1 MPLSLDI
8 ITQERVVYTAED
20 VDMVVAPGVDGV
32 MAILPRHA
40 PVLTALQEGE
50 LKILRGDEEG
60 FFAIGGGFM
69 EVRPDRVIVLAE
81 TAEVADE
88 IDEARAEE
96 ARKRAEEM
104 LKEKPTGVDVARL
117 EGALRRSR
125 VRLKVAR
132 RRGRRRRRRG
142 TPPGPGSG

>member
-8 ITQERVVYTAED
+8 ITQERVVYAADD
-20 VDMVVAPGVDGV
+20 VEMVVAPGVDGV
-32 MAILPRHA
+32 MGILPNHT
-40 PVLTALQEGE
+40 PVLTALKEGE
-50 LKILRGDEEG
+50 LKILRDGEEE
-60 FFAIGGGFM
+60 FFAVGGGFM

-104 LKEKPTGVDVARL
+104 LKEKPPGVDVARL
-117 EGALRRSR
+117 EGVLRRSH
-125 VRLKVAR
+125 VRLRVARR
-132 RRGRRRRRRG
+132 RRGRRRRGGGRAA
-142 TPPGPGSG
+142 PGGG

>member
-8 ITQERVVYTAED
+8 ITQERVVYAADDLE
-20 VDMVVAPGVDGV
+20 MVVAPGIDGV
-32 MAILPRHA
+32 LGILPRHT
-40 PVLTALQEGE
+40 PVLTALREGE
-50 LKILRGDEEG
+50 LKILRAGEEE
-60 FFAIGGGFM
+60 FFAVGGGFM

-104 LKEKPTGVDVARL
+104 LKDKPPGVDVARL
-117 EGALRRSR
+117 EGVLRRSR
-125 VRLKVAR
+125 VRLQVAR
-132 RRGRRRRRRG
+132 RRRRRRRRRG
-142 TPPGPGSG
+142 GRAGPGGG